1 MKIEKLELP
10 HYYTWYCK
18 CRKSKGTPIAVF
30 NTKTETIRWVRQLPK
45 FITRHNVKISMRF
58 NNANKI
64 QLALKSGATTVL
76 GITIIKPEVKRY

>member
-1 MKIEKLELP
+1 M
-10 HYYTWYCK
+10 
-18 CRKSKGTPIAVF
+18 F

-64 QLALKSGATTVL
+64 PLALKSGATTVL
-76 GITIIKPEVKRY
+76 GIKIIKPEVKRY